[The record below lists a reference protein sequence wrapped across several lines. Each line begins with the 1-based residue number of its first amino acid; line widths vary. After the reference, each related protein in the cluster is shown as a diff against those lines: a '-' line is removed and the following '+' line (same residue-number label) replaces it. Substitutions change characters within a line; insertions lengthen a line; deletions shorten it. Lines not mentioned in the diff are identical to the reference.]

1 MFVETKRGADSL
13 EDYLLRHNLPATS
26 IHGDKSQAE
35 REMVRAAPDS
45 RLSGSRRGYTPV
57 GFSSEASI
65 VADVLVV
72 YPSTQGGDGSRKKR
86 WCEQGQ
92 QCVVVVCNSSAL
104 LGVCCALCWAFDLC
118 DKCVFVFVPAGTARL
133 PQWQVP
139 HPGGH

>member
-57 GFSSEASI
+57 GFSSEALI

-72 YPSTQGGDGSRKKR
+72 YPSTQGGDGSRKKP
-86 WCEQGQ
+86 
-92 QCVVVVCNSSAL
+92 VVGAGAAVCWSSVQFLCSARGVL
-104 LGVCCALCWAFDLC
+104 RTVLGL
-118 DKCVFVFVPAGTARL
+118 
-133 PQWQVP
+133 
-139 HPGGH
+139 